1 MRYIPILK
9 RVAVL
14 LTRSLRFKFLLYR
27 MPLSQNR
34 FTLLRGML
42 AVMIACASSVQAHEA
57 HTGWSY
63 EAFCCNGNTVIGDCQ
78 AIPTRSVTIT
88 PGGYQLLLVPG
99 DHRLITRSHIFRLKQ
114 SDARRSQ
121 DGSYHLCLFPDEN
134 TPRCFYAP
142 DMAF

>member
-1 MRYIPILK
+1 MRCIPIL
-9 RVAVL
+9 
-14 LTRSLRFKFLLYR
+14 
-27 MPLSQNR
+27 
-34 FTLLRGML
+34 
-42 AVMIACASSVQAHEA
+42 VMIAYASAVQAHEA

-63 EAFCCNGNTVIGDCQ
+63 EPFCCNGNTLIGDCQ
-78 AIPTRSVTIT
+78 AIPTHSVTIT

-142 DMAF
+142 DMGF